1 MYICKN
7 ENAMKS
13 LFTGDKIASALEK
26 MFIMDRFV
34 LWEGNETPSIIRF
47 LNHWNISD
55 DKTLK
60 IYKDNG
66 YYLAPVGSWIVMAPD
81 GSVHAFGE
89 GVRFVSKEQEE
100 LQKKIDEIQIP
111 ITLHEEEKPI
121 TTYIPEDP
129 YESEVVVDGNGISL
143 RRKLDKDGKPIL
155 KKVLH
160 PFANANTAYGAMH
173 EQKRKE
179 NETPRWKPKFIQEVD
194 KWKK

>member
-1 MYICKN
+1 
-7 ENAMKS
+7 MKS
-13 LFTGDKIASALEK
+13 LFTGDQLAKAVEKIFL
-26 MFIMDRFV
+26 MDRFV
-34 LWEGNETPSIIRF
+34 QWTGERKPEIFRF
-47 LNHWNISD
+47 LDVSGFDGDN
-55 DKTLK
+55 LR

-66 YYLAPVGSWIVMAPD
+66 YYVVPVGSWIVRAPD

-89 GVRFVSKEQEE
+89 GVRFVSKMQEE
-100 LQKKIDEIQIP
+100 LQKKIDEIEIP
-111 ITLHEEEKPI
+111 VAIHEDKPI

-129 YESEVVVDGNGISL
+129 YETEVVEEGNAISL

-155 KKVLH
+155 KKTFH
-160 PFANANTAYGAMH
+160 PFPNANTAYGAMH